1 MIKNVNFFFLSMF
14 KCKLHYF
21 VCAKTKG
28 GHTTDLWHDGIG
40 IKNSKLQ
47 KKINGKE
54 KQKAK
59 YKSLILLIMISQ
71 QNNKS
76 LSSIVS

>member
-1 MIKNVNFFFLSMF
+1 MF

-47 KKINGKE
+47 KKKKKGKE

>member
-21 VCAKTKG
+21 VCAKTRG

-47 KKINGKE
+47 KKKKRKGETKSQIQEFNPSDYDFST
-54 KQKAK
+54 KQ
-59 YKSLILLIMISQ
+59 
-71 QNNKS
+71 
-76 LSSIVS
+76 